1 MNSFITFIAIPHCY
15 EKYNTF
21 NSTFQHS
28 YISTNTKK
36 KKRNYLESWFISMFN
51 GKVQEANKLYP
62 TNISILHNL
71 YTIYNL
77 GYSNLDGFVSN
88 KLSVDKSRQYICFKI
103 PFKIY
108 LQYFVN
114 IEQYYTY
121 YQDII
126 SSNINYITIQ
136 LSTEDQH
143 SMNKI
148 LTLLSHL
155 KVPLTL

>member
-1 MNSFITFIAIPHCY
+1 
-15 EKYNTF
+15 
-21 NSTFQHS
+21 
-28 YISTNTKK
+28 
-36 KKRNYLESWFISMFN
+36 MFN
-51 GKVQEANKLYP
+51 GKLQEANKLYS
-62 TNISILHNL
+62 TNINILHNL

-77 GYSNLDGFVSN
+77 GYSNLDGFVCN
-88 KLSVDKSRQYICFKI
+88 KLSIDKSRQYICFKI

-143 SMNKI
+143 SMTKI

-155 KVPLTL
+155 KVPLTI